1 MAADGGDSDRVSHR
15 AVIAFNDA
23 INRRDLDSLRELM
36 ADGHAFID
44 SDDNVLAGKAEVLE
58 AWKDFFSA
66 FPDYRNDWSRVI
78 RVGGTLIAVA
88 DRSARPSRYWRVR
101 RSGRLGL
108 WAPRLPSGASMK
120 TRRRTDAGCLSAR
133 RATDQVSCARG

>member
-15 AVIAFNDA
+15 AVIAFNAA

-58 AWKDFFSA
+58 AWKGFFSA

-78 RVGGTLIAVA
+78 RVGGTLIAVG
-88 DRSARPSRYWRVR
+88 RSVCSTEPALAGPALWTARTVGAKVSEWRVYEDTP
-101 RSGRLGL
+101 
-108 WAPRLPSGASMK
+108 AN
-120 TRRRTDAGCLSAR
+120 RRRLRIGEETD
-133 RATDQVSCARG
+133 

>member
-78 RVGGTLIAVA
+78 RVRGTLIAVG
-88 DRSARPSRYWRVR
+88 RSVCSTEPVLAGPAIWTARTVGAKVAEWRVYEDTP
-101 RSGRLGL
+101 
-108 WAPRLPSGASMK
+108 AN
-120 TRRRTDAGCLSAR
+120 RRRLLIGEESD
-133 RATDQVSCARG
+133 